1 MGQMILNMHNIAL
14 AADKTSKVVF
24 ALKNYSHTR
33 QSESVEPASLANLL
47 DTVLSIYHNQ
57 LKYGIEVSTDYDDVP
72 KVPCFAD
79 ELSQVWTNLVSNAMQ
94 AMEGRGTLHVELRNL
109 GNVAQVRITDSGP
122 GIPEHVQPRIFEP
135 FYTTK
140 ERGQGTGLGLD
151 ICKKIVA
158 KHEGRIYFD
167 TEPGR
172 TTFIVELPIEGPKAT
187 PAPEAAAAATAA

>member
-1 MGQMILNMHNIAL
+1 
-14 AADKTSKVVF
+14 
-24 ALKNYSHTR
+24 
-33 QSESVEPASLANLL
+33 
-47 DTVLSIYHNQ
+47 
-57 LKYGIEVSTDYDDVP
+57 
-72 KVPCFAD
+72 
-79 ELSQVWTNLVSNAMQ
+79 
-94 AMEGRGTLHVELRNL
+94 MEGRGTLHVELRNL